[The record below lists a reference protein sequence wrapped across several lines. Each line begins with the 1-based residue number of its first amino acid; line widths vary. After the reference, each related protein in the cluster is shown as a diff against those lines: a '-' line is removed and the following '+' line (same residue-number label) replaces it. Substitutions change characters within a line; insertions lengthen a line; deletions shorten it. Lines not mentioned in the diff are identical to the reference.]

1 MEGQPALPEF
11 IKGEKEEVF
20 SSKLGL
26 DHTEREMDSDLLS
39 PDKGHERLGVLSR
52 MGCGIRRC
60 LAAGKDSEALG
71 K

>member
-1 MEGQPALPEF
+1 MF
-11 IKGEKEEVF
+11 C
-20 SSKLGL
+20 SKLDL
-26 DHTEREMDSDLLS
+26 DHTESEMVLDLLS

-52 MGCGIRRC
+52 MGYGTRRC

>member
-1 MEGQPALPEF
+1 M
-11 IKGEKEEVF
+11 F